1 VAFDIDANGLLEVS
15 ATDRT
20 TGRKQ
25 KVSISGGSNLNEQE
39 IKSIIEEA
47 KSKANEDRK
56 KRSVIDRKNSALTL
70 IAQAERRLRDAS
82 LEFGPYGA
90 ERQQRAVEIA
100 IQDVE
105 EYLDDYDPQELEI
118 SVSAL
123 QEALFGLNRK
133 FAAERKTD
141 NNPLQG
147 IKNTF
152 GSLKDELFSDDY
164 WDDDPWDN
172 QMNRNYRNSRYGNS
186 RDDDPWDNDYF
197 LKDYLSILGLS
208 NDFDDKE
215 LKKAFRREA
224 RKWHPDLN
232 KNDLN
237 AEERF
242 KLINEA
248 YEYLRDPNKRNKNS
262 DVNIQEDY
270 ENNNFKTGFPDFQ
283 DYLDSLF
290 GYEYN
295 ANNEDEY
302 TDEPLDDESTNLEN
316 DEFNNYEY
324 PTTSP
329 EEPPPVKLHQDIE
342 TIIELTPNE
351 ALNGASILIEL
362 EDQTMV
368 EVDTPPFAG
377 DGWRLR
383 LENIARGGKDHYLQ
397 LKVQTESGLRIDGL
411 RVIYKLELFPHDAL
425 LGCAVE
431 VPTLDGNVTLQV
443 PPKSSTGRMLRLK
456 GRGLAFEDNVG
467 DQYVEILVVIPADIN
482 DEEIALYTR
491 LQELS
496 LSDS

>member
-1 VAFDIDANGLLEVS
+1 MVILG
-15 ATDRT
+15 TMIHGTMT
-20 TGRKQ
+20 T
-25 KVSISGGSNLNEQE
+25 S
-39 IKSIIEEA
+39 
-47 KSKANEDRK
+47 SK
-56 KRSVIDRKNSALTL
+56 
-70 IAQAERRLRDAS
+70 
-82 LEFGPYGA
+82 
-90 ERQQRAVEIA
+90 
-100 IQDVE
+100 
-105 EYLDDYDPQELEI
+105 
-118 SVSAL
+118 
-123 QEALFGLNRK
+123 
-133 FAAERKTD
+133 
-141 NNPLQG
+141 
-147 IKNTF
+147 
-152 GSLKDELFSDDY
+152 
-164 WDDDPWDN
+164 
-172 QMNRNYRNSRYGNS
+172 
-186 RDDDPWDNDYF
+186 
-197 LKDYLSILGLS
+197 KDYLSILGLS
-208 NDFDDKE
+208 SNFDDKE

-232 KNDLN
+232 KNDIN

-248 YEYLRDPNKRNKNS
+248 YEYLRDPSVRKNS
-262 DVNIQEDY
+262 GDENVHVHN
-270 ENNNFKTGFPDFQ
+270 ENNNFKTGFPDFE

-290 GYEYN
+290 GYEYSP
-295 ANNEDEY
+295 NNSNEY
-302 TDEPLDDESTNLEN
+302 ENEPYEDESTNTNN
-316 DEFNNYEY
+316 DEFNHYEY

-342 TIIELTPNE
+342 TVIELTPDE

-362 EDQTMV
+362 EDETVV

-411 RVIYKLELFPHDAL
+411 RVLYKLELFPHDAL

-456 GRGLAFEDNVG
+456 GRGLTFEDNVG

>member
-1 VAFDIDANGLLEVS
+1 MVILG
-15 ATDRT
+15 TMIHGTMT
-20 TGRKQ
+20 T
-25 KVSISGGSNLNEQE
+25 S
-39 IKSIIEEA
+39 
-47 KSKANEDRK
+47 SK
-56 KRSVIDRKNSALTL
+56 
-70 IAQAERRLRDAS
+70 
-82 LEFGPYGA
+82 
-90 ERQQRAVEIA
+90 
-100 IQDVE
+100 
-105 EYLDDYDPQELEI
+105 
-118 SVSAL
+118 
-123 QEALFGLNRK
+123 
-133 FAAERKTD
+133 
-141 NNPLQG
+141 
-147 IKNTF
+147 
-152 GSLKDELFSDDY
+152 
-164 WDDDPWDN
+164 
-172 QMNRNYRNSRYGNS
+172 
-186 RDDDPWDNDYF
+186 
-197 LKDYLSILGLS
+197 KDYLSILGLPP
-208 NDFDDKE
+208 DFDDKE

-242 KLINEA
+242 KLINQA
-248 YEYLRDPNKRNKNS
+248 YEYLRNPKIRNNIS
-262 DVNIQEDY
+262 DENIQDDY
-270 ENNNFKTGFPDFQ
+270 ENDNFKTGFPDFQ
-283 DYLDSLF
+283 DYLDSIF
-290 GYEYN
+290 GYEYSPKN
-295 ANNEDEY
+295 YEEYDNETFEDE
-302 TDEPLDDESTNLEN
+302 SINTNN
-316 DEFNNYEY
+316 DEINNYEY

-342 TIIELTPNE
+342 TVIELTPDE

-362 EDQTMV
+362 EDETVV

-411 RVIYKLELFPHDAL
+411 RVLYKLELFPHDAL

-456 GRGLAFEDNVG
+456 GRGLTFEDNVG

>member
-1 VAFDIDANGLLEVS
+1 MVILG
-15 ATDRT
+15 TMIHGTMT
-20 TGRKQ
+20 T
-25 KVSISGGSNLNEQE
+25 S
-39 IKSIIEEA
+39 
-47 KSKANEDRK
+47 SK
-56 KRSVIDRKNSALTL
+56 
-70 IAQAERRLRDAS
+70 
-82 LEFGPYGA
+82 
-90 ERQQRAVEIA
+90 
-100 IQDVE
+100 
-105 EYLDDYDPQELEI
+105 
-118 SVSAL
+118 
-123 QEALFGLNRK
+123 
-133 FAAERKTD
+133 
-141 NNPLQG
+141 
-147 IKNTF
+147 
-152 GSLKDELFSDDY
+152 
-164 WDDDPWDN
+164 
-172 QMNRNYRNSRYGNS
+172 
-186 RDDDPWDNDYF
+186 
-197 LKDYLSILGLS
+197 KDYLSILGLPP
-208 NDFDDKE
+208 DFDDKE

-248 YEYLRDPNKRNKNS
+248 YEYLSDPNVRKNS
-262 DVNIQEDY
+262 SDEKNHDDKESI
-270 ENNNFKTGFPDFQ
+270 NFEKGFPDFQ

-290 GYEYN
+290 GYEYSPKN
-295 ANNEDEY
+295 YEEY
-302 TDEPLDDESTNLEN
+302 DDESFDDESINTNYE
-316 DEFNNYEY
+316 EFNNHDY

-329 EEPPPVKLHQDIE
+329 EEPPPVKLYQDIE
-342 TIIELTPNE
+342 TIIELTPDE
-351 ALNGASILIEL
+351 ALHGASILIEL
-362 EDQTMV
+362 EDETVV

-411 RVIYKLELFPHDAL
+411 RVLYKLELFPHDAL

-456 GRGLAFEDNVG
+456 GRGLTFEDNVG

>member
-1 VAFDIDANGLLEVS
+1 MVILG
-15 ATDRT
+15 TMIHGT
-20 TGRKQ
+20 MT
-25 KVSISGGSNLNEQE
+25 IS
-39 IKSIIEEA
+39 
-47 KSKANEDRK
+47 SK
-56 KRSVIDRKNSALTL
+56 
-70 IAQAERRLRDAS
+70 
-82 LEFGPYGA
+82 
-90 ERQQRAVEIA
+90 
-100 IQDVE
+100 
-105 EYLDDYDPQELEI
+105 
-118 SVSAL
+118 
-123 QEALFGLNRK
+123 
-133 FAAERKTD
+133 
-141 NNPLQG
+141 
-147 IKNTF
+147 
-152 GSLKDELFSDDY
+152 
-164 WDDDPWDN
+164 
-172 QMNRNYRNSRYGNS
+172 
-186 RDDDPWDNDYF
+186 
-197 LKDYLSILGLS
+197 KDYLSILGLS
-208 NDFDDKE
+208 PDFDDKE

-224 RKWHPDLN
+224 RKWHPDIN

-248 YEYLRDPNKRNKNS
+248 YESLRDPINRNNRS
-262 DVNIQEDY
+262 DESNQEDY
-270 ENNNFKTGFPDFQ
+270 QNTNFKTGFPDFQ

-290 GYEYN
+290 GYEYT
-295 ANNEDEY
+295 ARKDDDYNNESFE
-302 TDEPLDDESTNLEN
+302 DESINLDN

-329 EEPPPVKLHQDIE
+329 EEPPPVKLDQDIE
-342 TIIELTPNE
+342 TIIELTPDE

-362 EDQTMV
+362 EDETVV

-397 LKVQTESGLRIDGL
+397 LKVQTENGLRIDGL
-411 RVIYKLELFPHDAL
+411 RVLYKLELFPHDAL

-456 GRGLAFEDNVG
+456 GRGLTFEDNVG

>member
-1 VAFDIDANGLLEVS
+1 MV
-15 ATDRT
+15 
-20 TGRKQ
+20 
-25 KVSISGGSNLNEQE
+25 
-39 IKSIIEEA
+39 
-47 KSKANEDRK
+47 
-56 KRSVIDRKNSALTL
+56 TL
-70 IAQAERRLRDAS
+70 GMMIHGTMTITS
-82 LEFGPYGA
+82 
-90 ERQQRAVEIA
+90 
-100 IQDVE
+100 
-105 EYLDDYDPQELEI
+105 
-118 SVSAL
+118 
-123 QEALFGLNRK
+123 
-133 FAAERKTD
+133 
-141 NNPLQG
+141 
-147 IKNTF
+147 
-152 GSLKDELFSDDY
+152 
-164 WDDDPWDN
+164 
-172 QMNRNYRNSRYGNS
+172 RN
-186 RDDDPWDNDYF
+186 
-197 LKDYLSILGLS
+197 DYLSILGLLP
-208 NDFDDKE
+208 DFDDKE
-215 LKKAFRREA
+215 LKKAFRNEA

-232 KNDLN
+232 KNDIN

-248 YEYLRDPNKRNKNS
+248 YEYLRDPKKRDNISDKKN
-262 DVNIQEDY
+262 QEDY
-270 ENNNFKTGFPDFQ
+270 EKNNFKTGFPDFQ
-283 DYLDSLF
+283 DYLNSLF
-290 GYEYN
+290 GYEYIPKN
-295 ANNEDEY
+295 YNEYDNEPFEDEY
-302 TDEPLDDESTNLEN
+302 AYIEN

-342 TIIELTPNE
+342 TIIELTPYE
-351 ALNGASILIEL
+351 AINGASILIEL
-362 EDQTMV
+362 EDETVV

-411 RVIYKLELFPHDAL
+411 RVLYKLELFPHDAL

-456 GRGLAFEDNVG
+456 GRGLTFEDNVG

>member
-1 VAFDIDANGLLEVS
+1 MVILGMMIHG
-15 ATDRT
+15 TMT
-20 TGRKQ
+20 
-25 KVSISGGSNLNEQE
+25 IS
-39 IKSIIEEA
+39 
-47 KSKANEDRK
+47 SK
-56 KRSVIDRKNSALTL
+56 
-70 IAQAERRLRDAS
+70 
-82 LEFGPYGA
+82 
-90 ERQQRAVEIA
+90 
-100 IQDVE
+100 
-105 EYLDDYDPQELEI
+105 
-118 SVSAL
+118 
-123 QEALFGLNRK
+123 
-133 FAAERKTD
+133 
-141 NNPLQG
+141 
-147 IKNTF
+147 
-152 GSLKDELFSDDY
+152 
-164 WDDDPWDN
+164 
-172 QMNRNYRNSRYGNS
+172 
-186 RDDDPWDNDYF
+186 
-197 LKDYLSILGLS
+197 KDYLSILGLS
-208 NDFDDKE
+208 HNFDDKE

-248 YEYLRDPNKRNKNS
+248 YEYLRDPNNNKNS
-262 DVNIQEDY
+262 TVENIQDDY
-270 ENNNFKTGFPDFQ
+270 DNKNFKTGFPDFQ

-290 GYEYN
+290 GYEYSPKN
-295 ANNEDEY
+295 YDEYNDQPLEDE
-302 TDEPLDDESTNLEN
+302 SINTNN

-329 EEPPPVKLHQDIE
+329 EEPPPVKVHHDIE
-342 TIIELTPNE
+342 TIIELTPDE

-362 EDQTMV
+362 EDETVV

-383 LENIARGGKDHYLQ
+383 LENIAKGGKDHYLQ
-397 LKVQTESGLRIDGL
+397 LKVQTESGLRIEGL
-411 RVIYKLELFPHDAL
+411 RVLYKLELFPHDAL

-456 GRGLAFEDNVG
+456 GRGLTFEDNVG

>member
-1 VAFDIDANGLLEVS
+1 MIHG
-15 ATDRT
+15 TMT
-20 TGRKQ
+20 T
-25 KVSISGGSNLNEQE
+25 S
-39 IKSIIEEA
+39 
-47 KSKANEDRK
+47 SK
-56 KRSVIDRKNSALTL
+56 
-70 IAQAERRLRDAS
+70 
-82 LEFGPYGA
+82 
-90 ERQQRAVEIA
+90 
-100 IQDVE
+100 
-105 EYLDDYDPQELEI
+105 
-118 SVSAL
+118 
-123 QEALFGLNRK
+123 
-133 FAAERKTD
+133 
-141 NNPLQG
+141 
-147 IKNTF
+147 
-152 GSLKDELFSDDY
+152 
-164 WDDDPWDN
+164 
-172 QMNRNYRNSRYGNS
+172 
-186 RDDDPWDNDYF
+186 
-197 LKDYLSILGLS
+197 KDYLSILGLS
-208 NDFDDKE
+208 PDFDDKE

-248 YEYLRDPNKRNKNS
+248 YEYLRDPNLRKINS
-262 DVNIQEDY
+262 DKNIKDDY

-290 GYEYN
+290 GYEYSPKN
-295 ANNEDEY
+295 YEEYTLEPFEDE
-302 TDEPLDDESTNLEN
+302 SINTNN
-316 DEFNNYEY
+316 VEFNSYQY

-329 EEPPPVKLHQDIE
+329 EEPPPVKLYQDIE
-342 TIIELTPNE
+342 TVIELTPDE

-362 EDQTMV
+362 EDETVV

-411 RVIYKLELFPHDAL
+411 RVLYKLELFPHDAL

-431 VPTLDGNVTLQV
+431 VPTLDGYVTLQV
-443 PPKSSTGRMLRLK
+443 PPKSSTGSMLRLR
-456 GRGLAFEDNVG
+456 GRGLTFEDNVG
-467 DQYVEILVVIPADIN
+467 DQYVEILVVIPAVIN

>member
-1 VAFDIDANGLLEVS
+1 MVILG
-15 ATDRT
+15 TMIHGTMT
-20 TGRKQ
+20 T
-25 KVSISGGSNLNEQE
+25 S
-39 IKSIIEEA
+39 
-47 KSKANEDRK
+47 SK
-56 KRSVIDRKNSALTL
+56 
-70 IAQAERRLRDAS
+70 
-82 LEFGPYGA
+82 
-90 ERQQRAVEIA
+90 
-100 IQDVE
+100 
-105 EYLDDYDPQELEI
+105 
-118 SVSAL
+118 
-123 QEALFGLNRK
+123 
-133 FAAERKTD
+133 
-141 NNPLQG
+141 
-147 IKNTF
+147 
-152 GSLKDELFSDDY
+152 
-164 WDDDPWDN
+164 
-172 QMNRNYRNSRYGNS
+172 
-186 RDDDPWDNDYF
+186 
-197 LKDYLSILGLS
+197 KDYLSILGLS
-208 NDFDDKE
+208 LDFDDKE

-237 AEERF
+237 AEERY

-248 YEYLRDPNKRNKNS
+248 YEYIRDPNLRKNS
-262 DVNIQEDY
+262 SDEKNQDDK
-270 ENNNFKTGFPDFQ
+270 ENNNFEKGFPDFQ

-290 GYEYN
+290 GYEYSPKN
-295 ANNEDEY
+295 YDEY
-302 TDEPLDDESTNLEN
+302 DDESINTNN
-316 DEFNNYEY
+316 DEFNNHDY

-329 EEPPPVKLHQDIE
+329 DEPPPVKLDQDIE
-342 TIIELTPNE
+342 TIIELTPDE

-362 EDQTMV
+362 EDETVV

-411 RVIYKLELFPHDAL
+411 RVLYKLELFPHDAL

-456 GRGLAFEDNVG
+456 GRGLTFEDNVG

>member
-1 VAFDIDANGLLEVS
+1 MVILG
-15 ATDRT
+15 TMIRGTMT
-20 TGRKQ
+20 T
-25 KVSISGGSNLNEQE
+25 S
-39 IKSIIEEA
+39 
-47 KSKANEDRK
+47 SK
-56 KRSVIDRKNSALTL
+56 
-70 IAQAERRLRDAS
+70 
-82 LEFGPYGA
+82 
-90 ERQQRAVEIA
+90 
-100 IQDVE
+100 
-105 EYLDDYDPQELEI
+105 
-118 SVSAL
+118 
-123 QEALFGLNRK
+123 
-133 FAAERKTD
+133 
-141 NNPLQG
+141 
-147 IKNTF
+147 
-152 GSLKDELFSDDY
+152 
-164 WDDDPWDN
+164 
-172 QMNRNYRNSRYGNS
+172 
-186 RDDDPWDNDYF
+186 
-197 LKDYLSILGLS
+197 KDYLSILGLS
-208 NDFDDKE
+208 PDFDDKE

-242 KLINEA
+242 KLINQA
-248 YEYLRDPNKRNKNS
+248 YEYLRNPNIRKNIS
-262 DVNIQEDY
+262 DENIQDDY
-270 ENNNFKTGFPDFQ
+270 DNINFKTGFPDFQ
-283 DYLDSLF
+283 DYLDTLF
-290 GYEYN
+290 GYEYSPKN
-295 ANNEDEY
+295 YQGYENEPLEDE
-302 TDEPLDDESTNLEN
+302 SINTNN
-316 DEFNNYEY
+316 DEFKNYEY

-342 TIIELTPNE
+342 TIIELTPDE

-362 EDQTMV
+362 EDETVV

-411 RVIYKLELFPHDAL
+411 RVLYKLELFPHDAL

-431 VPTLDGNVTLQV
+431 VPTIDGNVTLQV

-456 GRGLAFEDNVG
+456 GRGLTFEDNVG

>member
-1 VAFDIDANGLLEVS
+1 MVILEMMIHG
-15 ATDRT
+15 TMT
-20 TGRKQ
+20 
-25 KVSISGGSNLNEQE
+25 IS
-39 IKSIIEEA
+39 
-47 KSKANEDRK
+47 SK
-56 KRSVIDRKNSALTL
+56 
-70 IAQAERRLRDAS
+70 
-82 LEFGPYGA
+82 
-90 ERQQRAVEIA
+90 
-100 IQDVE
+100 
-105 EYLDDYDPQELEI
+105 
-118 SVSAL
+118 
-123 QEALFGLNRK
+123 
-133 FAAERKTD
+133 
-141 NNPLQG
+141 
-147 IKNTF
+147 
-152 GSLKDELFSDDY
+152 
-164 WDDDPWDN
+164 
-172 QMNRNYRNSRYGNS
+172 
-186 RDDDPWDNDYF
+186 
-197 LKDYLSILGLS
+197 KDYLSILGLS

-215 LKKAFRREA
+215 LKKAFRKEA

-232 KNDLN
+232 KNDIN

-248 YEYLRDPNKRNKNS
+248 YEYLSNLKNRNIIS
-262 DVNIQEDY
+262 DLYSHDEYANNI
-270 ENNNFKTGFPDFQ
+270 FKTGFPDFQ
-283 DYLDSLF
+283 HFLDSLF
-290 GYEYN
+290 GYNSNSEN
-295 ANNEDEY
+295 AEEFSNDSFN
-302 TDEPLDDESTNLEN
+302 DESENLDNDNSTTIDN
-316 DEFNNYEY
+316 DEFNNFDY

-342 TIIELTPNE
+342 TIIELTPDE
-351 ALNGASILIEL
+351 ALNGATILIEL
-362 EDQTMV
+362 EDLTVV

-411 RVIYKLELFPHDAL
+411 RVLYKLELFPHDAL

-456 GRGLAFEDNVG
+456 GRGLSFEDNIG

>member
-1 VAFDIDANGLLEVS
+1 MVILG
-15 ATDRT
+15 TMIHGT
-20 TGRKQ
+20 MT
-25 KVSISGGSNLNEQE
+25 IS
-39 IKSIIEEA
+39 
-47 KSKANEDRK
+47 SK
-56 KRSVIDRKNSALTL
+56 
-70 IAQAERRLRDAS
+70 
-82 LEFGPYGA
+82 
-90 ERQQRAVEIA
+90 
-100 IQDVE
+100 
-105 EYLDDYDPQELEI
+105 
-118 SVSAL
+118 
-123 QEALFGLNRK
+123 
-133 FAAERKTD
+133 
-141 NNPLQG
+141 
-147 IKNTF
+147 
-152 GSLKDELFSDDY
+152 
-164 WDDDPWDN
+164 
-172 QMNRNYRNSRYGNS
+172 
-186 RDDDPWDNDYF
+186 
-197 LKDYLSILGLS
+197 KDYLSILGLS
-208 NDFDDKE
+208 HDFDDKE

-248 YEYLRDPNKRNKNS
+248 YEYLRDPKIKDKAADFNTNNYK
-262 DVNIQEDY
+262 
-270 ENNNFKTGFPDFQ
+270 NNNFKTGFPDFQ

-295 ANNEDEY
+295 QNTYEELNNEN
-302 TDEPLDDESTNLEN
+302 LNDDSTNIESG
-316 DEFNNYEY
+316 EFDNNEY

-329 EEPPPVKLHQDIE
+329 DEPPPIKLHQDIE
-342 TIIELTPNE
+342 TIIELTPEE
-351 ALNGASILIEL
+351 AINGASILIEL

-397 LKVQTESGLRIDGL
+397 LKVQTETGLRIDGL
-411 RVIYKLELFPHDAL
+411 RVHYKLELLPHDAL

-456 GRGLAFEDNVG
+456 GRGLKYGDNVG
-467 DQYVEILVVIPADIN
+467 DQYIEVLVAIPSDIT

>member
-1 VAFDIDANGLLEVS
+1 MVILG
-15 ATDRT
+15 TMIHGTMT
-20 TGRKQ
+20 T
-25 KVSISGGSNLNEQE
+25 S
-39 IKSIIEEA
+39 
-47 KSKANEDRK
+47 SK
-56 KRSVIDRKNSALTL
+56 
-70 IAQAERRLRDAS
+70 
-82 LEFGPYGA
+82 
-90 ERQQRAVEIA
+90 
-100 IQDVE
+100 
-105 EYLDDYDPQELEI
+105 
-118 SVSAL
+118 
-123 QEALFGLNRK
+123 
-133 FAAERKTD
+133 
-141 NNPLQG
+141 
-147 IKNTF
+147 
-152 GSLKDELFSDDY
+152 
-164 WDDDPWDN
+164 
-172 QMNRNYRNSRYGNS
+172 
-186 RDDDPWDNDYF
+186 
-197 LKDYLSILGLS
+197 KDYLSILGLS
-208 NDFDDKE
+208 PDFDDKE

-248 YEYLRDPNKRNKNS
+248 YEYLRDLNLRNNNS
-262 DVNIQEDY
+262 DEQINDY
-270 ENNNFKTGFPDFQ
+270 NENNNFKTGFPDFQ

-290 GYEYN
+290 GYEYSPKN
-295 ANNEDEY
+295 YEEY
-302 TDEPLDDESTNLEN
+302 DDERFEDDSINTNN

-329 EEPPPVKLHQDIE
+329 EEPPPVKLYQDIE
-342 TIIELTPNE
+342 TVIELTPDE

-362 EDQTMV
+362 EDETVV

-411 RVIYKLELFPHDAL
+411 RVLYKLELFPHDAL

-456 GRGLAFEDNVG
+456 GRGLTFEDKVG

>member
-1 VAFDIDANGLLEVS
+1 MVILG
-15 ATDRT
+15 TMIHGTMT
-20 TGRKQ
+20 T
-25 KVSISGGSNLNEQE
+25 S
-39 IKSIIEEA
+39 
-47 KSKANEDRK
+47 SK
-56 KRSVIDRKNSALTL
+56 
-70 IAQAERRLRDAS
+70 
-82 LEFGPYGA
+82 
-90 ERQQRAVEIA
+90 
-100 IQDVE
+100 
-105 EYLDDYDPQELEI
+105 
-118 SVSAL
+118 
-123 QEALFGLNRK
+123 
-133 FAAERKTD
+133 
-141 NNPLQG
+141 
-147 IKNTF
+147 
-152 GSLKDELFSDDY
+152 
-164 WDDDPWDN
+164 
-172 QMNRNYRNSRYGNS
+172 
-186 RDDDPWDNDYF
+186 
-197 LKDYLSILGLS
+197 KDYLSILGLPP
-208 NDFDDKE
+208 DFDDKE

-248 YEYLRDPNKRNKNS
+248 YEYLRDPNVRKNS
-262 DVNIQEDY
+262 SDEKIQNDN

-290 GYEYN
+290 GYEHSPKNYEEYD
-295 ANNEDEY
+295 NEQI
-302 TDEPLDDESTNLEN
+302 DDESINTNN

-329 EEPPPVKLHQDIE
+329 EEPPPVKIHQDIE
-342 TIIELTPNE
+342 TIIELTPDE

-362 EDQTMV
+362 EDETVV

-411 RVIYKLELFPHDAL
+411 RVLYKLELFPHDAL

-456 GRGLAFEDNVG
+456 GRGLTFEENVG
-467 DQYVEILVVIPADIN
+467 DQYVEIMVVIPADIN